1 MTGATMTTT
10 PLRRRKGK
18 PEEISVLEIHGS
30 PTDERLR
37 RADADYQLGG
47 EDRGVKTYVMRDTPL
62 DRALK
67 KKIITGAEHSALQ
80 KYRHHWYHAGQAPYI
95 GSIDLNRIH
104 AGSDG
109 GPAGMPKS
117 EGQVFH
123 RQRWREA
130 QETLGMRSA
139 AIVDRF
145 VCDELSLEDCGYSI
159 LGFSNKPQAIAG
171 AQTIISDAGFRLAKL
186 WGIG

>member
-1 MTGATMTTT
+1 MTPQTTT
-10 PLRRRKGK
+10 RRRKGK
-18 PEEISVLEIHGS
+18 PEEIPVLEIHGS
-30 PTDERLR
+30 PTNERIR
-37 RADADYQLGG
+37 MAGADFQLGG

-80 KYRHHWYHAGQAPYI
+80 KYRLHWYCAGQAPAI
-95 GSIDLNRIH
+95 GSIDLNRIY

-130 QETLGMRSA
+130 QAALGMRSSVV
-139 AIVDRF
+139 VDKF
-145 VCDELSLEDCGYSI
+145 VCDELNLEICGQA
-159 LGFSNKPQAIAG
+159 LGWNSKPQAIAG
-171 AQTIISDAGFRLAKL
+171 ATEILRDAAYRLARL